1 MIIVSDSKGLY
12 DSLNNHLPGDDR
24 KSAMEVPI
32 ILEFARQAVARFRLA
47 PHSVNPKDALTNN
60 RGAHL
65 APLIDL
71 MSNRK
76 YQLRDEQTELDD
88 RREHRVQ
95 GSGSMRLKSSAA
107 AVARGSSAT

>member
-1 MIIVSDSKGLY
+1 M
-12 DSLNNHLPGDDR
+12 NNDLPGDDR
-24 KSAMEVPI
+24 KNALEVPI
-32 ILEFARQAVARFRLA
+32 ILEFARQAAARFRWA
-47 PHSVNPKDALTNN
+47 PHTVNPADALTKN
-60 RGAHL
+60 RGAHQ

-71 MSNRK
+71 MSTGK

-88 RREHRVQ
+88 RREHRAQ